1 MSTAQNLIAIE
12 HDVILQTYKRIPVV
26 ADRAEGC
33 RITDVQGVTYLDMLS
48 GIAVNALGYSHPR
61 ILEAIA
67 SQSAR
72 YLHLS
77 NLFYQEPQIRL
88 AEKLVKLTGY
98 SKVLY
103 SNSGAES
110 WDAAIKLARQH
121 GNACGK
127 VGNII
132 GFSGG
137 FHGRT
142 YGALST
148 MDKPLYKEGM
158 GPFLP
163 DTAILPFNDVDA
175 LRNAVNEKTCAVGLE
190 FIQGEGGIRSV
201 SAEFVATL
209 AELRER
215 FGFLVIADE
224 VQTGVGR
231 TGHFFAFEPYH
242 FTPDIVTVAKGIGG
256 GLPLGAVLVSDA
268 LSTTWKQGQHGSTYG
283 GNALACATGLVVMEE
298 LENGLLE
305 HVRSVGEYLHRS
317 LQTLRESYAGYVTEI
332 RGCGLMAGV
341 VVNEESTPLR
351 DALLARRVITSATAS
366 NVIRIVPPLVIS
378 TEDIDECMAALR
390 SAIEERIAIVRANTQ
405 A

>member
-1 MSTAQNLIAIE
+1 MLSDQLIALE
-12 HDVILQTYKRIPVV
+12 HDVIMQTYKRIPVV
-26 ADRAEGC
+26 VESTSGC
-33 RITDVQGVTYLDMLS
+33 RITDVNGVTYLDMLS

-67 SQSAR
+67 LQSHK

-88 AEKLVKLTGY
+88 AQSLTRRTGY
-98 SKVLY
+98 SKVVY

-110 WDAAIKLARQH
+110 WDAAVKLARMH
-121 GNACGK
+121 GHLHGK
-127 VGNII
+127 NGDII
-132 GFSGG
+132 GFTGG

-163 DTAILPFNDVDA
+163 STAILPFNDAAA
-175 LRNAVNEKTCAVGLE
+175 LRDAVNEHTCAVGLE

-201 SAEFVATL
+201 SREFVGAL
-209 AELRER
+209 MELRDR
-215 FGFLVIADE
+215 FGFVVIADE

-231 TGHFFAFEPYH
+231 TGDFFAYETFGI
-242 FTPDIVTVAKGIGG
+242 TPDIVTMAKGIGG
-256 GLPLGAVLVSDA
+256 GLPLGAMLVSDA
-268 LSTTWKQGQHGSTYG
+268 LSTGWKQGQHGSTYG

-298 LENGLLE
+298 LEHGLLD
-305 HVRSVGEYLHRS
+305 HVRSIGAYLHAA
-317 LQTLRESYAGYVTEI
+317 LGTLRASYPEYVLEI
-332 RGCGLMAGV
+332 RGRGLMAGV

-366 NVIRIVPPLVIS
+366 NVIRIVPPFII
-378 TEDIDECMAALR
+378 TEADVDECVHALCN
-390 SAIEERIAIVRANTQ
+390 AIEERIAVTSSSIAV
-405 A
+405 